1 MVGILFVLLLAA
13 LDQTI
18 VGTAMPRII
27 GDLRGFEHYAWVT
40 TAYMLTST
48 TVVPIVGK
56 LSDMYGRKR
65 FYVVGL
71 IIFLVGSALAG
82 AAASM
87 TQLIAFRSFQGIG
100 AGIVQAIAFI
110 IIGDL
115 FPPAE
120 RGRLQGLFAGVFGLA
135 ALIGPPT
142 GGYLTDTFS
151 WRWIFYVNLPL
162 GLIALL
168 VIVRYFPHIV
178 PNRARGPIDIA
189 GAITLTLGAAPLL
202 LALSWA
208 GRDYAWFSPQVTG
221 MLAFAFI
228 MLGSFVWIEL
238 HAAEPILPPTLF
250 RNRTVVL
257 SIIASFMIS
266 VGMFGTILFV
276 PLFVQVVLGASAAMS
291 GYVMLPMMGGLIL
304 SSGLS
309 GFYIAK
315 SGRYRLPAVSGMAL
329 MAAGLAWL
337 STTESTESLFMTG
350 VKLGVIG
357 TGLGIVFPVFT
368 IIVQNAAP
376 AELLGAATSA
386 AQFFRQIGGTIG
398 AAVLGAVLTARYS
411 ETIQVAVS
419 RLDPKLTPEQSAIVL
434 NPQLLLAGV
443 GDVATTGAPPALPI
457 AGPIADAMRV
467 SLTSA
472 IDLVFAI
479 GAVAVTIGLV
489 AAVLI
494 PEVPLRRGRF
504 ARKAPVSDDAN
515 PT

>member
-27 GDLRGFEHYAWVT
+27 GELRGFEHYAWVT

-65 FYVVGL
+65 FYIVGL
-71 IIFLVGSALAG
+71 VVFLLGSALAG
-82 AAASM
+82 AATTM

-162 GLIALL
+162 GLIALV
-168 VIVRYFPHIV
+168 VILRFFPHIV
-178 PNRARGPIDIA
+178 PSRARGPIDIA
-189 GAITLTLGAAPLL
+189 GAATLTLGAGSLL

-208 GRDYAWFSPQVTG
+208 GRDYAWLSPQVAG
-221 MLAFAFI
+221 MLMFAVI
-228 MLGSFVWIEL
+228 VLGLFVWIEL
-238 HAAEPILPPTLF
+238 HAQEPILPPTLF
-250 RNRTVVL
+250 RNRTVSL
-257 SIIASFMIS
+257 SIVASFMIS

-276 PLFVQVVLGASAAMS
+276 PLFVQVVLGASAAVS

-309 GFYIAK
+309 GFYISK
-315 SGRYRLPAVSGMAL
+315 VGRYHWPAVGGMAL
-329 MAAGLAWL
+329 MAAGMAWL
-337 STTESTESLFMTG
+337 STTESSASLLMTG
-350 VKLGVIG
+350 VKLAVIG
-357 TGLGIVFPVFT
+357 IGLGIVFPVFT

-376 AELLGAATSA
+376 ADMLGAATSA

-398 AAVLGAVLTARYS
+398 AAILGAVMTAQYS
-411 ETIQVAVS
+411 KAIQRSIA
-419 RLDPKLTPEQSAIVL
+419 RLGLSLSPEQSAIVL
-434 NPQLLLAGV
+434 NPQSLLARV
-443 GDVATTGAPPALPI
+443 GDVTVGGNPTAMPVD
-457 AGPIADAMRV
+457 GPLADAMRL

-472 IDLVFAI
+472 IDGVFAI
-479 GAVAVTIGLV
+479 GAIAVTIGLV
-489 AAVLI
+489 AAFLI

-504 ARKAPVSDDAN
+504 ARPAPTTDGAVPA
-515 PT
+515 